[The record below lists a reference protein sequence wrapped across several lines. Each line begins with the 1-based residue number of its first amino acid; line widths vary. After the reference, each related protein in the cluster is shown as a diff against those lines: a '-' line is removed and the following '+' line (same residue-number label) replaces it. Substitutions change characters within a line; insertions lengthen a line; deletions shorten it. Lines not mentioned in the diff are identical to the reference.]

1 MDILCIGLLTILAG
15 SVGTLSGFGTSTI
28 MVPVLLLFLPL
39 PQTLLLVGIIHWFG
53 DIWKLLL
60 FREGIRWKLIL
71 TFGIP
76 GIIAAYI
83 GARMIFSVSNAL
95 LSQILGVFLI
105 VYVIFLFFRPSFKL
119 PQSHLTAMVGGALSG
134 FFAGIFGMGGAIRSV
149 FLTAFDL
156 PKAVY
161 IATAGAI
168 AFTIDSARL
177 TTYIASGVRLDDV
190 LLWGILLFIP
200 ASFLGAYL
208 AKLIVDKIPQEQF
221 RLVVAAF
228 LFLVGT
234 KLLLFPADLL

>member
-1 MDILCIGLLTILAG
+1 MDILYIGLLTILAG

-28 MVPVLLLFLPL
+28 MVPILLSFLPL

-53 DIWKLLL
+53 DIWKMLL
-60 FREGIRWKLIL
+60 FRKGIRWKLIL

-105 VYVIFLFFRPSFKL
+105 SYVVLLFFRPSLKL
-119 PQSHLTAMVGGALSG
+119 QQSHLMAMFGGALSG
-134 FFAGIFGMGGAIRSV
+134 FFAGIFGIGGAVRSV
-149 FLTAFDL
+149 FLTMFDL

-168 AFTIDSARL
+168 ALAIDSARL
-177 TTYIASGVRLDDV
+177 TTYIASGVRLDDM
-190 LLWGILLFIP
+190 LLWGMLLFIP

-208 AKLIVDKIPQEQF
+208 AKLIVDKIPQERF

-228 LFLVGT
+228 LFLVGA
-234 KLLLFPADLL
+234 KLLLLPSGLL